1 MKKIQR
7 KKEEISYFV
16 MYTSLFILMSI
27 LLFYKFWESG
37 ISFVWKVDGW
47 SQHIHATQ
55 FYSNWLQQI
64 VRNIFVYNKWKIPL
78 WSSCIGFGS
87 DIITTLHYYV
97 IGDPLNLLY
106 VFIPDKYIVHFYD
119 FMMLFRIYLAG
130 LSFSLFCFYRKNN
143 NKVAILTGSVLY
155 MFSAYIILIG
165 FHHPFFITPF
175 IYLPLLLLGIEKIL
189 DNKSPL
195 CFILMVFISTISNF
209 YFMYMIALN
218 AAIYLIVRLFI
229 VYGIKDIKA
238 LLKKLLYFVLSA
250 ITGVC
255 MGGFIL
261 LPILMLFTQNSREGS
276 STGFQLLYEKEFYQ
290 KLSQIFV
297 VPSGGLHH
305 TPLGFSC
312 IIFFCLYLL
321 YTRKKKNMELKINFI
336 LLTLLLCCPAAGKIF
351 NGFSYPSNRWI
362 FGYILLLSYITVVE
376 WDELFQM
383 SWKRFCGLVAIMII
397 FISYSYTKILPDSRE
412 SIKIYYILFC
422 IGLVLT
428 GVFVIFNHFKLNK
441 NKFIDCFMQRIVLL
455 LAIASVSLCVYKSF
469 YISADKVND
478 KAFVSVER
486 VRKNIVSNI
495 DKAVLKV
502 SKNDRSFYR
511 YEGEQS
517 LVKRNSTLQSGLNS
531 TNFYW
536 SLADKRP
543 GQFLTEIGL
552 TNKQGYNYNGLDRR
566 TILNEL
572 SSTKYYVT
580 RFKKSGKYTI
590 PYGFKKVQD
599 SKIEGNEY
607 SVFENEYVLP
617 IGYTYDNYYL
627 RSDYEKMSE
636 IERQSALLQGVM
648 LEKPC
653 KNYSK
658 AEITQNYSEKNYQI
672 KECDGVQINGN
683 NFEVKKDGGSIKL
696 EVQQEIKNCE
706 MNLLVENIERKQTD
720 KVIDNDMKKSR
731 YEVRTINSNGE
742 TSKNI
747 FFYLSPN
754 SLRYCGR
761 THFFV
766 NLGYFKSGKQKVI
779 LKFPQKGHYK
789 IGTLKIY
796 AQSMNLYPEQVS
808 KLKEDVLENVKIGT
822 NTIQGDINLK
832 KDKILC
838 LSVPYSK
845 GWKATVDGK
854 KEEILQAN
862 TMYMAL
868 PLKKGKHKIQLIYCT
883 PGLKLGMIVSF
894 IGVCLC
900 IIICTYKKR
909 FK

>member
-1 MKKIQR
+1 MKKIQW
-7 KKEEISYFV
+7 KKERISYFV
-16 MYTSLFILMSI
+16 MYTSLFILMSVI
-27 LLFYKFWESG
+27 LFYKFWENG
-37 ISFVWKVDGW
+37 VSFVWEVDGW
-47 SQHIHATQ
+47 AQHIHATQ

-64 VRNIFVYNKWKIPL
+64 VKNIFIYHKWEIPL

-130 LSFSLFCFYRKNN
+130 ISFSLFCFYRRNN
-143 NKVAILTGSVLY
+143 NKVAVLTGSVLY
-155 MFSAYIILIG
+155 MFSAYIILLG

-218 AAIYLIVRLFI
+218 AAIYLVVRLFI

-238 LLKKLLYFVLSA
+238 LLKKMLYFMLNA
-250 ITGVC
+250 IAGVC

-261 LPILMLFTQNSREGS
+261 LPILKLFTQNSREGS

-290 KLSQIFV
+290 KLSKMFV

-305 TPLGFSC
+305 TTLGFSC

-321 YTRKKKNMELKINFI
+321 YTRRKKNMELKINFI

-362 FGYILLLSYITVVE
+362 FGYILLLSYIVVVE

-383 SWKRFCGLVAIMII
+383 GWKRFCGLAVVMVI
-397 FISYSYTKILPDSRE
+397 FISCSYAKILPESRE

-428 GVFVIFNHFKLNK
+428 GVFVIFNQFKLNK
-441 NKFIDCFMQRIVLL
+441 NKFIDCFMQLLVLV
-455 LAIASVSLCVYKSF
+455 LAITSVNLYVYKSF

-478 KAFVSVER
+478 KYFVSVER

-502 SKNDRSFYR
+502 SKNDESFYR
-511 YEGEQS
+511 YEGERL

-536 SLADKRP
+536 SLADKIP

-552 TNKQGYNYNGLDRR
+552 TNKQGYNYNGLDGR

-590 PYGFKKVQD
+590 PYGYKKIQD
-599 SKIEGNEY
+599 SKVEGKKY
-607 SVFENEYVLP
+607 SVFENEYALP
-617 IGYTYDNYYL
+617 IGYTYDSYYV

-636 IERQSALLQGVM
+636 VERQNALLQGVI

-658 AEITQNYSEKNYQI
+658 AQISQNYSEKPYQI
-672 KECDGVQINGN
+672 KDCDGMQIDGD
-683 NFEVKKDGGSIKL
+683 NFEVKKDGGSIQL

-720 KVIDNDMKKSR
+720 KVIDDDMKKSL
-731 YEVRTINSNGE
+731 YEVRTVNSNGE

-766 NLGYFKSGKQKVI
+766 HLGYFKSGKQTVT

-796 AQSMNLYPEQVS
+796 AQSMNQYPEQIS
-808 KLKEDVLENVKIGT
+808 KLKENVLENVKIGT

-838 LSVPYSK
+838 LSVPYSE

-868 PLKKGKHKIQLIYCT
+868 PLKKGNHKIQLTYCT
-883 PGLKLGMIVSF
+883 PGLKLGIILSF
-894 IGVCLC
+894 TGLCLC
-900 IIICTYKKR
+900 IVICTYKKR